1 VSYSRYVLTIKHLKA
16 IQVFYQIW
24 YRLRDRV
31 RPVKLNPVNAKDYLQ
46 LHLADFPVQYNHYV
60 SLDTFSFLNKEKSFK
75 DTIDWNFAKLGKLW
89 TYHLNY
95 FDFLLQDNIDWETG
109 SRLIDD
115 YMSKLSQS
123 RDGLEPYPISLRTIN
138 WIKFMAKHDT
148 YSHDIVDSVY
158 AQYQVLSR
166 KIEYHLLGN
175 HLLENGFSFLF
186 GAVFFK
192 DEQLTNIARKILKS
206 ELDEQVLDDGAHFE
220 LSPMYHLILLQ
231 RALDG
236 YNLLIHN
243 HHYLQDIQSLLQ
255 DKVQVMV
262 NWMHSMR
269 FRNGD
274 YPMVN
279 DSTSGQALYLQTLLS
294 YATSL
299 GFEVTELA
307 LMDSG
312 YRKFTNGEFEL
323 IADVG
328 EVGPSYQPG
337 HAHCDMLSFVMYFRK
352 QPIFVDRG
360 ISTYEKN
367 ALREKERGT
376 ASHNTVMINDEEQ
389 SDVWGGFRVGRR
401 AKPIL
406 IKDMHDHLIAT
417 HTGYTHISA
426 SHQREWM
433 FSASRIQIIDT
444 AQGNVIKSVA
454 YFHMHPEVSI
464 KQMDDNHFMINELT
478 ISFEGHSATE
488 VLDYMFC
495 EGFNKRTKAQKLA
508 VYFKHTLETLI
519 EESI

>member
-1 VSYSRYVLTIKHLKA
+1 VSYSRYVHTIRHLKA
-16 IQVFYQIW
+16 IQVLYQLG
-24 YRLRDRV
+24 YRLRDLI
-31 RPVKLNPVNAKDYLQ
+31 RPVKLTQVPTKKYLRV
-46 LHLADFPVQYNHYV
+46 HLADFPVQYNHYA
-60 SLDTFSFLNKEKSFK
+60 SPDTFSFLNKEKAFTE
-75 DTIDWNFAKLGKLW
+75 TIDWNYAEQGKLW
-89 TYHLNY
+89 SYHLNY
-95 FDFLLQDNIDWETG
+95 FDFLLQEDLHRVTG
-109 SRLIDD
+109 RRLIEA
-115 YMSKLSQS
+115 YISKLSQS

-138 WIKFMAKHDT
+138 WIKFMSKHDT

-206 ELDEQVLDDGAHFE
+206 ELNEQVLNDGAHFE
-220 LSPMYHLILLQ
+220 LTPMYHLILLQ

-243 HHYLQDIQSLLQ
+243 HHDLQDIQSLLQ
-255 DKVQVMV
+255 VKVQAMV

-269 FRNGD
+269 FLNGD
-274 YPMVN
+274 YPMFN
-279 DSTSGQALYLQTLLS
+279 DSTPGQALDPQTVLN

-299 GFEVTELA
+299 GFEVTERA

-337 HAHCDMLSFVMYFRK
+337 HAHCDILSFVMYFRMK
-352 QPIFVDRG
+352 PIFVDRG

-367 ALREKERGT
+367 ALREEERGT
-376 ASHNTVMINDEEQ
+376 ASHNTVMINDVEQ
-389 SDVWGGFRVGRR
+389 SDVWGGFRVGRK
-401 AKPIL
+401 AKPII
-406 IKDMHDHLIAT
+406 IKDTHDHLIAS
-417 HTGYTHISA
+417 HTGYYHISA
-426 SHQREWM
+426 THQREWR
-433 FSASRIQIIDT
+433 FTNCRIHIIDT
-444 AQGNVIKSVA
+444 TEGNVIRSVA
-454 YFHMHPEVSI
+454 YFHMYPEVSI
-464 KQMDDNHFMINELT
+464 KQLDDNHFLINELT

-508 VYFKHTLETLI
+508 VYFRHTLKTLI
-519 EESI
+519 TESI